1 MKIKTSITLSED
13 VLKAV
18 DKRTRQQKKT
28 RSDFI
33 EGALRAFIQQ
43 LIREEQNARDLEI
56 INRNADALNK
66 EAAEVLEYQVLP

>member
-18 DKRTRQQKKT
+18 DKRTKQQKKT

-33 EGALRAFIQQ
+33 ESALRAFIQQ

-66 EAAEVLEYQVLP
+66 EAAEVREYQVLP